1 MLRRTSI
8 APLALVASLACSSE
22 PTPAKSDAAPA
33 SQTTKVADGES
44 AASGPAPV
52 PTPSPA
58 ATPTPSPAPTPTPP
72 SASPP
77 AAGEAVPL
85 RLAALRE
92 GHLDLLGGHL
102 LMDGEPLVIVG
113 GRVERGPGFARGLEP
128 MLADELPGRTLAF
141 AGDPTTRAAVTTEL
155 DFMRGATQYRV
166 YVREGDRW
174 AARELAQGDLVEF
187 YPSLV
192 TRGEALLG
200 LQVFGAGSIDTGS
213 EADEDARDA
222 ATAKALGKGNQGF
235 VQLAGSSAP
244 LPRVPKGTQIG
255 WATSSSDGTLYAV
268 AAGKQATLLVWAPDA
283 LEPKSLPLPE
293 LGKLGIDDP
302 HVTLTSAG
310 DHALVGGRSD
320 AGTPYLAVV
329 RGEAIEVVS
338 KGLSTH
344 ADGVL
349 SATRAPSGELWLALG
364 SFDDEGFLMAPEQS
378 LWRRDSGTHA
388 WAPVAL
394 PKVSHPHFEGTQGH
408 WFYSPRQNV
417 WSLSELAPSE
427 ESGGAPRAYG
437 VAWIAGAAWIV
448 ADVGE
453 VAGPVA
459 MLPRRVAFTSAAGN
473 DPPLVLPAFDRTQ
486 LEQLIDRD
494 AAALATATPGEGM
507 CETVG
512 FVVEVAVPS
521 TPNLDALALDELGLA
536 RARLDA
542 IAAIPDIEDEPKGNS
557 RVVQTFVGA
566 PVGKVDD
573 ATARELIVLVDIG
586 QTKHVEPMREAI
598 AAASEA
604 SVRAECT
611 PRDLVRMIA
620 DYRGG

>member
-22 PTPAKSDAAPA
+22 PTPAKPDAAPA
-33 SQTTKVADGES
+33 SQTSTKAADVETT
-44 AASGPAPV
+44 
-52 PTPSPA
+52 TPP
-58 ATPTPSPAPTPTPP
+58 TPTPTPTPTPP
-72 SASPP
+72 PTLPSTPTTAP
-77 AAGEAVPL
+77 APTPSGDGSL

-155 DFMRGATQYRV
+155 DFMRGAAQYRV
-166 YVREGDRW
+166 YVREGERW

-200 LQVFGAGSIDTGS
+200 LQVFGAGSLDTGS
-213 EADEDARDA
+213 EEDDDARA
-222 ATAKALGKGNQGF
+222 AAASKALAKGNQGF

-255 WATSSSDGTLYAV
+255 WATSSSDGTLYALTL
-268 AAGKQATLLVWAPDA
+268 GKPPALLVWAPGAIDPA
-283 LEPKSLPLPE
+283 SLVLPE
-293 LGKLGIDDP
+293 LGKIEDASS
-302 HVTLTSAG
+302 VSLTSAG
-310 DHALVGGRSD
+310 DHVLVGARSRD
-320 AGTPYLAVV
+320 MPYLAVV
-329 RGEAIEVVS
+329 RGETIELAS
-338 KGLSTH
+338 QGLAMPASGVN
-344 ADGVL
+344 GVL

-364 SFDDEGFLMAPEQS
+364 SDDDDEGYIASPAQP
-378 LWRRDSGTHA
+378 LWRRDSGTHT
-388 WAPVAL
+388 WLPVAL
-394 PKVSHPHFEGTQGH
+394 PKVSHPHFEGEQER
-408 WFYSPRQNV
+408 WFYSPRQNL

-448 ADVGE
+448 AEVGE

-486 LEQLIDRD
+486 LEQLVERD

-512 FVVEVAVPS
+512 FVVEVAVPR

-557 RVVQTFVGA
+557 RVVQTFVGV
-566 PVGKVDD
+566 PVGKADD
-573 ATARELIVLVDIG
+573 EAARELIVLVDIG

-620 DYRGG
+620 DYGED